1 MKQIVGISIVGISLR
16 VSNRGRGR
24 DFCYFGFTVIAAVA
38 DAIAAVAG
46 NSDGG
51 ETAIS
56 RPKSRS
62 HTTERRTKSSSKTAS
77 PSSTSISDRTLTGL
91 GNLIKLLPT
100 GTVFVFQFLNPVL
113 TNYGHCSPVN
123 KVLTSILIAL
133 CGFSCAFSCFT
144 DSYEDGDGRVHY
156 GIAIVNGLWPS
167 SGSVGLSKYK
177 LRVGDFV
184 HVFFSVIVFAVLS
197 LLDSNQSFKS
207 RSRFWLFRI
216 YHDCG
221 RRGVS
226 IRLLSP
232 PRRFCSWFC
241 RRLTERFRD
250 RFSSCFRTHDMVLAT
265 LRLRRVMCRRTH
277 RTATRMDLLRR

>member
-1 MKQIVGISIVGISLR
+1 MG
-16 VSNRGRGR
+16 
-24 DFCYFGFTVIAAVA
+24 Y
-38 DAIAAVAG
+38 
-46 NSDGG
+46 
-51 ETAIS
+51 
-56 RPKSRS
+56 
-62 HTTERRTKSSSKTAS
+62 TERRTKSSSKTAS

-184 HVFFSVIVFAVLS
+184 HVFFSVIVFACFYPSFESTEKVL
-197 LLDSNQSFKS
+197 L
-207 RSRFWLFRI
+207 
-216 YHDCG
+216 
-221 RRGVS
+221 
-226 IRLLSP
+226 
-232 PRRFCSWFC
+232 
-241 RRLTERFRD
+241 
-250 RFSSCFRTHDMVLAT
+250 MVLPPVNGAISGS
-265 LRLRRVMCRRTH
+265 VFVVFPN
-277 RTATRMDLLRR
+277 TRHGIGYPSTSSSDV